1 MDNTF
6 REKFALA
13 AMKLAHEK
21 TGDVVIPYGL
31 NFSLDRLEYADRY
44 GNGDMVHVH
53 ISIPIADVMKELNLK
68 EEN

>member
-6 REKFALA
+6 GEKFALA

-21 TGDVVIPYGL
+21 TDDVVIPYGF
-31 NFSLDRLEYADRY
+31 NISVDSLDYTDRY
-44 GNGDMVHVH
+44 GNGPMVR
-53 ISIPIADVMKELNLK
+53 IEIAIRAADVMKELNSK

>member
-6 REKFALA
+6 GEKFALA

-21 TGDVVIPYGL
+21 TCDVVIPYGF
-31 NFSLDRLEYADRY
+31 NVSLDSLEYADRY

-53 ISIPIADVMKELNLK
+53 ISIPIADVMKELNSK

>member
-6 REKFALA
+6 REKF
-13 AMKLAHEK
+13 AHEK

-31 NFSLDRLEYADRY
+31 NISMDNPDYADRY
-44 GNGDMVHVH
+44 GNGPMVR
-53 ISIPIADVMKELNLK
+53 IEIAIPAADVMKELNSK

>member
-13 AMKLAHEK
+13 AMKLVHEK
-21 TGDVVIPYGL
+21 TDDVVIPYGFKISMD
-31 NFSLDRLEYADRY
+31 NPDYADRY
-44 GNGDMVHVH
+44 GNGPMVRVE
-53 ISIPIADVMKELNLK
+53 IAIPISDVMKELKSK